1 MNERGTARG
10 AKGGGEPR
18 GRPRDATKAKAAVEA
33 CDDERRD
40 CGRRARGRADE
51 PAGGRKQA
59 PGRRYK
65 EGGGSV
71 RALLLHFQGREL
83 RPGREGVSWTLEQG
97 LQATAPN
104 LPDLPVTRSLR
115 DGRVGKGSKIP
126 NTILLTRSLT
136 PTPTE
141 SPSDSAPAPRPRLGS
156 PWAWCMNEREPL
168 AAAAAMAAASVF
180 RVHSVSSSIAAVA
193 R

>member
-1 MNERGTARG
+1 MAARETQQKRRPPSKLATTKEGTADGERADGPMSRLAG
-10 AKGGGEPR
+10 ASK
-18 GRPRDATKAKAAVEA
+18 
-33 CDDERRD
+33 
-40 CGRRARGRADE
+40 RRAGDIKR
-51 PAGGRKQA
+51 
-59 PGRRYK
+59 
-65 EGGGSV
+65 GGGSV